1 MNHRDTARTEAHER
15 TLTECIIGAGIRVH
29 RELGPG
35 LLESIYEKC
44 LSIELELRS
53 RTVRRQVAMP
63 LTYRGLPVGCGY
75 RADLVVD
82 NRVLVEVK
90 AVENLERIHL
100 AQVLTYLR
108 VANLRVGLILNFN
121 VPMLVDGVKRVING

>member
-1 MNHRDTARTEAHER
+1 MNHRDTERTEAHEKR
-15 TLTECIIGAGIRVH
+15 LTECIIGAAIRVH

-35 LLESIYEKC
+35 LLESIYERC
-44 LSIELELRS
+44 LAIELELRH
-53 RTVRRQVAMP
+53 RTVQRQVAMP
-63 LTYRGLPVGCGY
+63 LNYRGLPVGCGF

-90 AVENLERIHL
+90 AVERLERVHL

-108 VANLRVGLILNFN
+108 VAASSSISTFQCWWVA
-121 VPMLVDGVKRVING
+121 